1 MHHTFLKM
9 SNIAASLILVINCTW
24 FAGAPQTKVR
34 HDKPE
39 NKPVTIQVGWCSSS
53 CYPPHMRAIMQVVDV
68 FLPNLENIFVTKP
81 PNWCDHCNLRE
92 PPWSELASEDQGETS
107 PQNLLPP
114 NTTLVKPSATLAVIP
129 VLELWDGGLVVPTVL
144 R

>member
-1 MHHTFLKM
+1 
-9 SNIAASLILVINCTW
+9 
-24 FAGAPQTKVR
+24 
-34 HDKPE
+34 
-39 NKPVTIQVGWCSSS
+39 
-53 CYPPHMRAIMQVVDV
+53 MQVVDV

-114 NTTLVKPSATLAVIP
+114 NITLVKPSATLAVIP
-129 VLELWDGGLVVPTVL
+129 VLELWDGGLVVPIVL
-144 R
+144 RSGEAIGFLSG

>member
-1 MHHTFLKM
+1 M
-9 SNIAASLILVINCTW
+9 SSIAASLILVIDCTW
-24 FAGAPQTKVR
+24 FAGAPKTKVR

-39 NKPVTIQVGWCSSS
+39 NKSVTIQVSWCSFIQQ
-53 CYPPHMRAIMQVVDV
+53 YQAVAFHMRAMMQVVDE

-107 PQNLLPP
+107 PQNLLP
-114 NTTLVKPSATLAVIP
+114 L
-129 VLELWDGGLVVPTVL
+129 
-144 R
+144 